1 MSGNAPE
8 YQYNEEYFARN
19 KKARSSWVSK
29 FLLGLAPAPLPT
41 SFKEAIEK
49 CIINDHTRYLPR
61 DSNIVLNAFDPSN
74 QDVVRNWHICLPN
87 NCMFHANLPWSL
99 THTHFPEGRSLPH
112 DSALHARCSAFEKRC
127 HELEIRSQAED
138 LSQPPRPIQ
147 PPFVPHGPYNVYGY
161 PGNTYAALAPFNPFP
176 GQGGTVG
183 GDSAHNRRQ
192 DGT

>member
-41 SFKEAIEK
+41 SFEEAVEK

-61 DSNIVLNAFDPSN
+61 DSNIVLDAFDPSN
-74 QDVVRNWHICLPN
+74 QDVVRNWHIRLPN

-99 THTHFPEGRSLPH
+99 THTHFPEGISLPY
-112 DSALHARCSAFEKRC
+112 DSSLYDRCSAFEKRR
-127 HELEIRSQAED
+127 HGQRSHVDEHGLHLVPTHRHGLRCYDHNLSHPQIQAVLD
-138 LSQPPRPIQ
+138 DN
-147 PPFVPHGPYNVYGY
+147 GP
-161 PGNTYAALAPFNPFP
+161 
-176 GQGGTVG
+176 
-183 GDSAHNRRQ
+183 
-192 DGT
+192 